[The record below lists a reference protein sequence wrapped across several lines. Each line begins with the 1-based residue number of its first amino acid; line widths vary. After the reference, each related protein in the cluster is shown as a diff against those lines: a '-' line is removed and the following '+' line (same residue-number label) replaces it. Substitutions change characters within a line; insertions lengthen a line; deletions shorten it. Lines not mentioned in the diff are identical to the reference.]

1 MHQLSPYGRR
11 RLAHAVE
18 TGEVPELIH
27 AAFTPRMLHKPQPIP
42 QPRQPACMHVRS
54 KTPPQAA
61 TQTQTSPYDLELPS
75 RNVRLSGGYLEE
87 PHPPGELL
95 SYANEAIAWL
105 RITLASEP
113 ASQSAI
119 NVLAA
124 VLTELGSSA
133 SILSDEVFEL
143 ERALIQ
149 SDTSGR
155 AWAAAFGS
163 EREAFLRAAE
173 EWEAERAE
181 REAEVAEVWD
191 ELKQE
196 VGEVWEGVRVARQQE
211 QREAAA
217 SVREALKRFGAELR
231 REEGRRKR
239 AEGELIAERRLR
251 QAEAEAAARMLEE
264 SCVAQQRHARAL
276 RDAVAQNKG
285 AATTS
290 PHPAAA
296 SRVRTPLPRRRLQA
310 DHERAGRG
318 RRAVRQGAQGR
329 HSAAAA
335 AAAEPVRRSVP
346 QAPDQR
352 GSAQPAPNAVGPPCR
367 NLPFKPSGPTS
378 GQAARV
384 HARDRRA
391 ARTLRP
397 AAAAAPRRAAAQ
409 ADVGAAAQFV
419 VRRGVKARASAGRY
433 IARASLTKHVRVA
446 VYRLYSR
453 WSVHVNQHLVDFGT
467 SLMLIVDPC
476 KVSPRAQSSVLS
488 THGARPRRHGG
499 HAARHSTAA
508 LATSPSLH
516 GLAQCGRQSIT
527 KLFC

>member
-27 AAFTPRMLHKPQPIP
+27 AAFTPRTLHKPQPIP

-61 TQTQTSPYDLELPS
+61 IQTQTSPYDLELPS

-105 RITLASEP
+105 RVTLASEP

-119 NVLAA
+119 NALAA

-163 EREAFLRAAE
+163 EREALLRAAE

-239 AEGELIAERRLR
+239 AEGELVAERRLR
-251 QAEAEAAARMLEE
+251 QAEAEAAARTLEE
-264 SCVAQQRHARAL
+264 SCVAQQLYARAL

-296 SRVRTPLPRRRLQA
+296 ARHAPALLSLSSICSLLLLTRAHPPASQASSSRLRARRPRSPSSTPGSSRTPQRGCSCSSRACAPLCASSPGPAGQRPTCSQRGRAPMSEPAFQALGPHIGAGGTRTHSRSPGCPHPSTRSRSRTAPRRR
-310 DHERAGRG
+310 
-318 RRAVRQGAQGR
+318 
-329 HSAAAA
+329 
-335 AAAEPVRRSVP
+335 
-346 QAPDQR
+346 
-352 GSAQPAPNAVGPPCR
+352 
-367 NLPFKPSGPTS
+367 PS
-378 GQAARV
+378 
-384 HARDRRA
+384 
-391 ARTLRP
+391 
-397 AAAAAPRRAAAQ
+397 
-409 ADVGAAAQFV
+409 
-419 VRRGVKARASAGRY
+419 
-433 IARASLTKHVRVA
+433 
-446 VYRLYSR
+446 
-453 WSVHVNQHLVDFGT
+453 
-467 SLMLIVDPC
+467 
-476 KVSPRAQSSVLS
+476 
-488 THGARPRRHGG
+488 
-499 HAARHSTAA
+499 
-508 LATSPSLH
+508 
-516 GLAQCGRQSIT
+516 
-527 KLFC
+527 